1 MSSADDTAKRARD
14 TLSSIY
20 SFYANNKDDLER
32 VPSFIS
38 DASREVPFVLRTSN
52 PPTAEQV
59 KSLNG
64 DLRDI
69 VATKEAIDNIPARTY
84 DPGCQRQH
92 CQAKGKQVSISN
104 L

>member
-1 MSSADDTAKRARD
+1 MSSADDTVKRARD

-59 KSLNG
+59 KSLKG

-69 VATKEAIDNIPARTY
+69 VATKEAIDNIPAKERELMI
-84 DPGCQRQH
+84 
-92 CQAKGKQVSISN
+92 QAANASTVRRKGNKS
-104 L
+104 